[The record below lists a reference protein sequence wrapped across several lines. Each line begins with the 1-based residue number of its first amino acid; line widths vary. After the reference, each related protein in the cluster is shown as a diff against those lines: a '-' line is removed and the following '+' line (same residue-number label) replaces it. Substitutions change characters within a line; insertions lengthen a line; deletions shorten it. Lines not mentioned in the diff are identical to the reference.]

1 MSRRGDGR
9 PLLPV
14 ASWSSQRWLHRL
26 RQPTLVLQGDDDPL
40 IPLVNARWMSH
51 RLPDVRL
58 HVVKGAGHLFLVD
71 DPEQVVGTIQDFL
84 A

>member
-1 MSRRGDGR
+1 M
-9 PLLPV
+9 
-14 ASWSSQRWLHRL
+14 
-26 RQPTLVLQGDDDPL
+26 LQGDDDPL
-40 IPLVNARWMSH
+40 VPLVNARWMSH
-51 RLPDVRL
+51 RLPDARL